1 MSGVDLTAIFGG
13 QGFVASK
20 NLLLDAALEYAGRGL
35 LVFPCHD
42 ISSGSCSCGD
52 ANCKSSGKHP
62 RVNGWREQATT
73 DTDLV
78 RTWWNLWPKA
88 NIGIA
93 TGPQS
98 GVWVLDVDKKDGGLE
113 TLDRIIKENGPFLP
127 TPTQKSGSGGL
138 HYFFSYD
145 HRVKSRVKA
154 IDGIDT
160 RSDGGLI
167 IVSPSENEVG
177 NYEWISD
184 FKSTPISKAPD
195 WLIDMVKGEDK
206 PASGASELF
215 GEVVQYRPVD
225 GSEIE
230 NALMFIDAFDRDT
243 WLHVGMGLKA
253 EGVSQGVWDNW
264 SKSCP
269 DKYSQKSQDRTW
281 RSFKRDEI
289 KIGTVIDLAKK
300 GGYIP
305 PAPPEPDYSH
315 IDLSNL
321 LSTLGGEKRER
332 EEVVEDKKLGSV
344 FDRAPGIIG
353 EIAKFHEDT
362 APKSQPELAVACAVA
377 LLSTICARKFKTS
390 EQNLSSLYVLGVAK
404 STAGKEHGA
413 KVIESIL
420 EATDKMQLNGGSW
433 FTSDSACYQALLQ
446 HPRQIVVSDELGMTV
461 QSAGADKSG
470 MQLKLRSFLMQAI
483 TKLDSSV
490 PPLRYSQRGLS
501 DEQKKEGEAVLKC
514 PALSL
519 YGTTTSTT
527 FFESL
532 GMDQVNDG
540 FLGRLLVVESTQP
553 RRKMRR
559 NRHSPNQVPRSI
571 TQWIK
576 EVEARGGNL
585 SVVEDG
591 QARPHCTTIEFT
603 QQAYEVFDEYEDRI
617 LDLQNELESEG
628 LDALIGRAVEY
639 SMRLALIAQLAINSS
654 SSAIGKE
661 AAEWSRDFV
670 DHCYQTLLKRVRTDV
685 KSSKHEKKMNEVLV
699 AIQHIIKSGDEV
711 TMTTLSRRTR
721 NYTSSER
728 NQIIQA
734 LVDTG
739 EIYIETEASPT
750 GRPKQIIKIKK

>member
-1 MSGVDLTAIFGG
+1 MAGVDLTAIFGG
-13 QGFVASK
+13 QVFDASK
-20 NLLLDAALEYAGRGL
+20 NLLIEAALEYADRGL

-42 ISSGSCSCGD
+42 ISSGICSCGD
-52 ANCKSSGKHP
+52 SSCKSSGKHP

-73 DTDLV
+73 DSDLI

-113 TLDRIIKENGPFLP
+113 TLERIVKENGPFLP
-127 TPTQKSGSGGL
+127 TPTQQSGGGGL
-138 HYFFSYD
+138 HYFFAYD

-154 IDGIDT
+154 IEGIDT

-167 IVSPSENEVG
+167 IVSPSENSTG
-177 NYEWISD
+177 KYEWIND
-184 FKSTPISKAPD
+184 PKATPISKAPE

-206 PASGASELF
+206 PISNEGELIT
-215 GEVVQYRPVD
+215 YRPIEGD
-225 GSEIE
+225 EIE

-253 EGVSQGVWDNW
+253 QGVSQGVWDNW
-264 SKSCP
+264 AKSCP
-269 DKYSQKSQDRTW
+269 DKYSQKDQDSTW
-281 RSFKRDEI
+281 RSFKRDDI

-300 GGYIP
+300 SGYIP
-305 PAPPEPDYSH
+305 PAPPEADYSH
-315 IDLSNL
+315 IDLSKL
-321 LSTLGGEKRER
+321 LSTLGGEK
-332 EEVVEDKKLGSV
+332 EEPVDKPVDKPLGSV
-344 FDRAPGIIG
+344 FSCAPGIIG
-353 EIAKFHEDT
+353 EIAQFHEDT

-420 EATDKMQLNGGSW
+420 EATSKMQLNGGSW
-433 FTSDSACYQALLQ
+433 FTSDSACYQSLLQ
-446 HPRQIVVSDELGMTV
+446 QPRQIVVSDELGITV
-461 QSAGADKSG
+461 QSASADKSG

-501 DEQKKEGEAVLKC
+501 EEQKKEGEAVLKC

-519 YGTTTSTT
+519 YGTTTSNT

-532 GMDQVNDG
+532 AMDQVNDG

-559 NRHSPNQVPRSI
+559 NRHSANQVPRSI
-571 TQWIK
+571 TQWIS

-585 SVVEDG
+585 AAIEDG
-591 QARPHCTTIEFT
+591 QTRPHITTIDFT
-603 QQAYEVFDEYEDRI
+603 EQAYAVFDVYEDRI
-617 LDLQNELESEG
+617 LKLQNELESEG

-639 SMRLALIAQLAINSS
+639 AMRLSLIAQLAINPA

-661 AAEWSRDFV
+661 AADWARDFV
-670 DHCYQTLLKRVRTDV
+670 DHCYQTMLKRVRTDV
-685 KSSKHEKKMNEVLV
+685 KSSKHEKRMNEVLV
-699 AIQHIIKSGDEV
+699 AIQYIIQGGDEV

-739 EIYIETEASPT
+739 EIYIETESSTT
-750 GRPKQIIKIKK
+750 GRPKQVIKIKKNS